1 MAYLRQ
7 FPNVTM
13 THHIAFYTDQA
24 GDDMVR
30 NDLTSLKQ
38 FEEGGVCPLEVT
50 AE

>member
-30 NDLTSLKQ
+30 NALTSLKQ
-38 FEEGGVCPLEVT
+38 FEEGSVCPLEVT